1 MTNEEKTILFD
12 AVYDAEEKLLGVI
25 RKTPTNLPFTSLT
38 FTMQE
43 RIARAACV
51 ALYDLVEQYGL
62 TSSYDDWV
70 CPPMDR
76 EEETPCQGK
85 E

>member
-12 AVYDAEEKLLGVI
+12 AVYDAEEKLLGAI
-25 RKTPTNLPFTSLT
+25 RRTPANLT
-38 FTMQE
+38 FTTQE
-43 RIARAACV
+43 RLARAACA
-51 ALYDLVEQYGL
+51 ALYDLVKQYGL

>member
-12 AVYDAEEKLLGVI
+12 AVYDAEEKLLDAI
-25 RKTPTNLPFTSLT
+25 RRTPAYLVCPTT
-38 FTMQE
+38 QE
-43 RIARAACV
+43 RLARAACV
-51 ALYDLVEQYGL
+51 ALHDLVKQYGL